1 MKKSKNSSF
10 FYLIKNLWQILPNK
24 RRFNLIILLLSMI
37 LNAFLEVL
45 SIASIIPFLSL
56 LLNPEEIYSYKYI
69 NIFKNLFKFSNNN
82 NLLIYISITL
92 FLIIIITTITRLINL
107 RFSNFISAKIGI
119 YLSLKIFDINI
130 NNNYISQKSRN
141 SSDLIN
147 TNTFRIEQTILVI
160 NSILAMFSSLLISL
174 CIFLSLIYINLKVSI
189 ATFIIYS
196 SCYYFLAV
204 KNKRKLSQNSR
215 IISKTSS
222 DEVKIIQE
230 SFGSM
235 KDILLNNAYTYYFDL
250 FKINVSKLRLKQA
263 ENAFLSSYPK
273 YPLESIGILLICF
286 IGISLSINKSINVEI
301 ITILSVFALG
311 AQKLLP
317 SIQSIY
323 FNWSSLKARTSD
335 VEKVINF
342 LLNNC
347 NRKEKNI
354 FIKRYNFQKKIVLRN
369 ISFSYSKYQEP
380 ILKNIN
386 LKINRGEKIGFVGKT
401 GSGKSTLLDI
411 IMGLIEPTSGSILID
426 NIDLYK
432 EGDIFLNSW
441 RNTLSY
447 VPQNIYL
454 LDQSFLEN
462 IAFGIKKEA
471 IDNERVFKCA
481 IKANIHDLILSSKD
495 GYLTKIG
502 ERGIKLSG
510 GQIQRIAL
518 ARAFYK
524 KSDILFLDE
533 ATSALDNNTE
543 NLIMHQINNL
553 SDQKTIIMI
562 AHRISSLKDCDKIYK
577 LENKTLKEINTNQLN
592 L

>member
-1 MKKSKNSSF
+1 MKKVRHNSF
-10 FYLIKNLWQILPNK
+10 FYLFKNLWLILPRK
-24 RRFNLIILLLSMI
+24 RRFHLIILLLSMI

-56 LLNPEEIYSYKYI
+56 LLNPEEIDTYAYI
-69 NIFKNLFKFSNNN
+69 NFFKNLFKISNDS
-82 NLLIYISITL
+82 LLIYISITL
-92 FLIIIITTITRLINL
+92 FLIIILTTITRLVNL
-107 RFSNFISAKIGI
+107 KFSNFISAKIGI
-119 YLSLKIFDINI
+119 FLSLKIFDTILNDS
-130 NNNYISQKSRN
+130 YISQKSRN
-141 SSDLIN
+141 SSDLIT

-160 NSILAMFSSLLISL
+160 NSILSMFSSIAISI
-174 CIFLSLIYINLKVSI
+174 CIFVSLIYINLKISVT
-189 ATFIIYS
+189 TFIIYS
-196 SCYYFLAV
+196 ACYYFLAI
-204 KNKRKLSQNSR
+204 KNKKKLSQNSK
-215 IISKTSS
+215 IISKSSS

-235 KDILLNNAYTYYFDL
+235 KDILLNNAHNYYFDL

-286 IGISLSINKSINVEI
+286 IGLSLSINKSINIEI

-323 FNWSSLKARTSD
+323 FNWSSLKARSSD
-335 VEKVINF
+335 VKKVINF
-342 LLNNC
+342 LINDC
-347 NRKEKNI
+347 DRVKKNKI
-354 FIKRYNFQKKIVLRN
+354 LKKYNFKKEIVLKN
-369 ISFSYSKYQEP
+369 ISFSYDKSQEP
-380 ILKNIN
+380 ILMNID
-386 LKINRGEKIGFVGKT
+386 LKISKGEKIGFVGKT

-411 IMGLIEPTSGSILID
+411 LMGLIKPTSGSILID
-426 NIDLYK
+426 DMDLYLEK
-432 EGDIFLNSW
+432 DISLDCW

-471 IDNERVFKCA
+471 IDHERVLKCA
-481 IKANIHDLILSSKD
+481 LKANIHELISSSKN
-495 GYLTKIG
+495 GYLTTIG

-518 ARAFYK
+518 ARALYK

-533 ATSALDNNTE
+533 ATSALDSNTE
-543 NLIMHQINNL
+543 NLIMNEINNL

-562 AHRISSLKDCDKIYK
+562 AHRLTSLKDCDRIYK
-577 LENKTLKEINTNQLN
+577 LENKTLKEINSIQFNE
-592 L
+592 